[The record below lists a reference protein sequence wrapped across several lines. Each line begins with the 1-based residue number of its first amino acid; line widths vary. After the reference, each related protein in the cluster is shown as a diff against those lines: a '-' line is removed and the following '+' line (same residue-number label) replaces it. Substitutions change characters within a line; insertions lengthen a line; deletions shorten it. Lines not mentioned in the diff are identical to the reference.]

1 MTDSHPSTATAR
13 RFGSA
18 SARAMVERANG
29 GAWTLVLAALAFVP
43 LALRGPLPPDELRY
57 LSVAWE
63 MWSRGDLVL
72 PYLNGA
78 PYTDKGPL
86 LFWLMHAGWTM
97 FGVNDWWPRLLP
109 PLFALATVLLTRAL
123 ALTLW
128 PQDRRAAAVLP
139 WLMVGSMAFAIYT
152 QIVLVDL
159 LLTCCT
165 LLALLGMARAERGA
179 EIGWLLVA
187 VGTVLGLLTKGP
199 VMLLHLSGAAL
210 LAPWWRR
217 EGGGFAARAWFPRV
231 AVALAF
237 GVALAL
243 VWGALALRRG
253 GAEYGTDVI
262 MYQTAG
268 RLVGSFAHR
277 HGVWFYFVML
287 PVLLLPWSAWPA
299 VWKAVHAALRAGLR
313 DSGWRFL
320 IATIVPTFVVMSAIA
335 VKQPHYLLPLV
346 PLIACL
352 LASALAARQPRRE
365 SARVP
370 VALAASAS
378 AAMAVLPLVAQ
389 DRLAVEPWSALPGL
403 VTAVA
408 LLLLSGSGATDRLV
422 RRVAVLAPILLLSFG
437 AAFFLANRTTY
448 DISAAAGFVH
458 TLQDAGHPV
467 AYTRDYEGEFHFEG
481 RLTEPIDV
489 VGRDEQAAL
498 TWERQHP
505 DGYVV
510 RYRDAPQPGAAYTQP
525 LRGVWL
531 SIEAVHP

>member
-1 MTDSHPSTATAR
+1 MNDSHPSTAAAR
-13 RFGSA
+13 PFGSA
-18 SARAMVERANG
+18 AIRATRERVTDA
-29 GAWTLVLAALAFVP
+29 AWIGLLAALAILP
-43 LALRGPLPPDELRY
+43 LILRGPLPPDELRY

-86 LFWLMHAGWTM
+86 LFWLMHAGWAV

-109 PLFALATVLLTRAL
+109 ALFALTTVLLTRSL

-128 PQDRRAAAVLP
+128 PADRRTAALIP
-139 WLMVGSMAFAIYT
+139 WLMIGSLAVAIYT

-165 LLALLGMARAERGA
+165 LLALIGMARAERGD
-179 EIGWLLVA
+179 EIGWLLVVA
-187 VGTVLGLLTKGP
+187 GTALGLLTKGP

-217 EGGGFAARAWFPRV
+217 EGGGFATRAWYPRV
-231 AVALAF
+231 AVALGF

-253 GAEYGTDVI
+253 GAEYGTDVV

-268 RLVGSFAHR
+268 RLVGGFAHR

-287 PVLLLPWSAWPA
+287 PVLLLPWSVWPA
-299 VWKAVHAALRAGLR
+299 VWKAVRAALRAGLR

-320 IATIVPTFVVMSAIA
+320 SATIVPTFVVMSAIA

-352 LASALAARQPRRE
+352 FASALAARQPQRE

-370 VALAASAS
+370 VVLAACVS
-378 AAMAVLPLVAQ
+378 AAMAVLPLIVR
-389 DRLAVEPWSALPGL
+389 DRL
-403 VTAVA
+403 
-408 LLLLSGSGATDRLV
+408 
-422 RRVAVLAPILLLSFG
+422 
-437 AAFFLANRTTY
+437 
-448 DISAAAGFVH
+448 
-458 TLQDAGHPV
+458 
-467 AYTRDYEGEFHFEG
+467 
-481 RLTEPIDV
+481 
-489 VGRDEQAAL
+489 
-498 TWERQHP
+498 
-505 DGYVV
+505 
-510 RYRDAPQPGAAYTQP
+510 
-525 LRGVWL
+525 
-531 SIEAVHP
+531 

>member
-1 MTDSHPSTATAR
+1 
-13 RFGSA
+13 
-18 SARAMVERANG
+18 MVERAYDG
-29 GAWTLVLAALAFVP
+29 VWILLLAALAVVP

-86 LFWLMHAGWTM
+86 LFWLIHAGWAV

-109 PLFALATVLLTRAL
+109 PLFALTAALLTRAL

-128 PQDRRAAAVLP
+128 PEDRRTAALVP
-139 WLMVGSMAFAIYT
+139 WLMIGSVALAIYT

-165 LLALLGMARAERGA
+165 LLALLGMARAERGE

-187 VGTVLGLLTKGP
+187 AGTALGLLTKGP
-199 VMLLHLSGAAL
+199 VMLLHLSGTAL

-217 EGGGFAARAWFPRV
+217 EGGAFIARAWYPRV
-231 AVALAF
+231 AAALGF

-243 VWGALALRRG
+243 VWGAFALRRG
-253 GAEYGTDVI
+253 GVEYGTDVI
-262 MYQTAG
+262 VYQTEG
-268 RLVGSFAHR
+268 RLVGGFAHR
-277 HGVWFYFVML
+277 HASWYYLVML
-287 PVLLLPWSAWPA
+287 PALLLPWSAWPA
-299 VWKAVHAALRAGLR
+299 VWKAVHAALRAGMR

-320 IATIVPTFVVMSAIA
+320 SATIVPTFIVMSAIA

-352 LASALAARQPRRE
+352 FGSALAARQPQRE
-365 SARVP
+365 RARVP
-370 VALAASAS
+370 VVLLACVA
-378 AAMAVLPLVAQ
+378 AAMAVLPLIVA
-389 DRLAVEPWSALPGL
+389 DRLSVEPWSPLPGL
-403 VTAVA
+403 VAAAA
-408 LLLLSGSGATDRLV
+408 LLLLAGSGTTDRLV
-422 RRVAVLAPILLLSFG
+422 RRVAVLAPIVVLTSE
-437 AAFFLANRTTY
+437 AAFFTADRTTY
-448 DISAAAGFVH
+448 DTSAAAAFVH

-481 RLTEPIDV
+481 RLTESLDV

-498 TWERQHP
+498 EWEQQHP

-510 RYRDAPQPGAAYTQP
+510 RYRDAPEPGAAYTQP